1 VGGQDNMSLQSMDT
15 TQLLDLFHA
24 GDKGA
29 GAGAG
34 GGGAGAATDALGGVG
49 GGGAAGKG
57 GKKDGLK
64 AMLNSLEELWD
75 DSQYK
80 EEFELEGF
88 VGKLA

>member
-1 VGGQDNMSLQSMDT
+1 MSLQSMDT

-24 GDKGA
+24 GDKG
-29 GAGAG
+29 GGG
-34 GGGAGAATDALGGVG
+34 SSGSGGGAGAATDALGGVG
-49 GGGAAGKG
+49 GGAAAAKG